1 MSCSDDQMII
11 ASQIAYYDFDINAV
25 NAGIYTVRELLEME
39 IESGNASDMEK
50 AQRILNLINE
60 NSRTE
65 ACGNWVIRSVRN
77 DQHGSGMY
85 ACLLDMGN
93 EQAMIAFR
101 GSESD
106 TLENVVK
113 DWVVSDFGLLNS
125 VLTPQQMA
133 AEKYVRDIYRQYG
146 DEFTSFD
153 LTGHSLGGNLA
164 EHATITAPDGMREKI
179 GRCVNMDGPGYS
191 NLYMEVHAEDIEK
204 SKHIIDHYQWSW
216 CGSLL
221 NPIPGS
227 NYQTVY
233 ANEPEDGG
241 VIKKYFWK
249 HDTKNVTTFD
259 KNGNMLPAP
268 RDLVTMAISSFA
280 QSLDMSLFTMVSL
293 LMPELM
299 FNRLDRLKD
308 ELETLWRQWE
318 IYRNSWNADMEF
330 EVSWNRVALEMEQ
343 IQNISEKLQVYSEAV
358 ANIQKQLPFRSA
370 VTGYV
375 KYRLWNETNK
385 IQNYSNKAAQ
395 YAEAGENCA
404 RQYQTSESQI
414 AGNYGV

>member
-25 NAGIYTVRELLEME
+25 NAGTYTVRELLEME

-133 AEKYVRDIYRQYG
+133 QKNMSKIYIVSMG
-146 DEFTSFD
+146 MNSPV
-153 LTGHSLGGNLA
+153 LT
-164 EHATITAPDGMREKI
+164 
-179 GRCVNMDGPGYS
+179 
-191 NLYMEVHAEDIEK
+191 
-204 SKHIIDHYQWSW
+204 
-216 CGSLL
+216 
-221 NPIPGS
+221 
-227 NYQTVY
+227 
-233 ANEPEDGG
+233 
-241 VIKKYFWK
+241 
-249 HDTKNVTTFD
+249 
-259 KNGNMLPAP
+259 
-268 RDLVTMAISSFA
+268 
-280 QSLDMSLFTMVSL
+280 
-293 LMPELM
+293 
-299 FNRLDRLKD
+299 
-308 ELETLWRQWE
+308 
-318 IYRNSWNADMEF
+318 
-330 EVSWNRVALEMEQ
+330 
-343 IQNISEKLQVYSEAV
+343 
-358 ANIQKQLPFRSA
+358 
-370 VTGYV
+370 
-375 KYRLWNETNK
+375 
-385 IQNYSNKAAQ
+385 
-395 YAEAGENCA
+395 
-404 RQYQTSESQI
+404 
-414 AGNYGV
+414 